1 MCAILLWSSLVPTVL
16 AIKRFMCVSKSRP
29 SSRIIL
35 GARMCFIGQ
44 TGPWFD
50 IPVWHTHLMHSFDG
64 RPETQSHI
72 QAGGKPCSFPP
83 SNCMVYAFEN
93 IFHCAPRFLLLCD
106 PLPYMML
113 PEAVDE

>member
-44 TGPWFD
+44 IGPWFD

-64 RPETQSHI
+64 DLRHRVIFRLVVNLAPLCHH
-72 QAGGKPCSFPP
+72 
-83 SNCMVYAFEN
+83 SNK
-93 IFHCAPRFLLLCD
+93 
-106 PLPYMML
+106 
-113 PEAVDE
+113 AVDK